1 MNLALIID
9 VGTTNVKVG
18 AVTPEGEVVARES
31 APTPSLHPERGAF
44 EHDPEALLRV
54 ISELSREVTRP
65 RRDSIAFLG
74 LSGYQ
79 FGFLPLDASGEPLTG
94 MMTLLDDR
102 PKRVME
108 HIRTTFPVEEIYR
121 RTGCPP
127 LFTYTLS
134 KLVWLQKEL
143 PDVFAKADRFAD
155 LKSFLLER
163 LTGQFVTEPSIA
175 SATQLLNIHDHDWDD
190 EMLAQVG
197 IDRSALPDVVPG
209 EQFIGTVTTTAAEA
223 LGIPNDTP
231 VLPGLYDGGA
241 MILGMGGVEEEVA
254 VCNLGTTAMVR
265 GCATAPVLD
274 DPAQMRLQTYAL
286 MDGLWAVGGAMNN
299 AGVALQWYRD
309 KLDAD
314 ATYEEIMG
322 RAEQVEPG
330 AEGLFCLPFLTG
342 ERDPRIGDAASGAFF
357 GLKEFHSGPHVARS
371 ILEGVAYGLRMVQDA
386 VVENGFSYDRM
397 RIGGSGARSAL
408 WSEIVANTLDVSVE
422 HTRTPDAALVG
433 EAMLGFTALGT
444 YDDLTGASD
453 AMVRVGASFHPTDDL
468 VETYRRGYDFFE
480 DLVETMSDLYQRHAE
495 TFG

>member
-1 MNLALIID
+1 MKLALIID

-18 AVTPEGEVVARES
+18 AVTPEGEIVARAS
-31 APTPSLHPERGAF
+31 APTPSRHPERGAF
-44 EHDPEALLRV
+44 EHDPDQLLQV
-54 ISELSREVTRP
+54 IGELATEVARPHRE
-65 RRDSIAFLG
+65 SIAFLG

-79 FGFLPLDASGEPLTG
+79 FGFLPLDAAGTPLTG

-134 KLVWLQKEL
+134 KLVWLQQQR
-143 PDVFAKADRFAD
+143 PDVFAEADRFAD
-155 LKSFLLER
+155 LKSFLLET

-175 SATQLLNIHDHDWDD
+175 SATQLLNIHEADWDD
-190 EMLAQVG
+190 EILAQVG
-197 IDRSALPDVVPG
+197 IDRASLPRVVRG
-209 EQFIGTVTTTAAEA
+209 ERFIGGLTTEAAEA
-223 LGIPNDTP
+223 LGVPREIP

-241 MILGMGGVEEEVA
+241 MILGMGGLGDDVA

-265 GCATAPVLD
+265 GCATEPVLD
-274 DPAQMRLQTYAL
+274 DPDKMRLQTYVL
-286 MDGLWAVGGAMNN
+286 LDGLWAVGGAINN
-299 AGVALQWYRD
+299 AGVALRWYRD

-314 ATYEEIMG
+314 ASYEELM
-322 RAEQVEPG
+322 AEAGQVEPG

-357 GLKEFHSGPHVARS
+357 GLKEFHTGAHVARS
-371 ILEGVAYGLRMVQDA
+371 VLEGVAYGLRMVQDA
-386 VVENGFSYDRM
+386 VLENGVEYRRL

-408 WSEIVANTLDVSVE
+408 WPTIVANALDVPVE
-422 HTRTPDAALVG
+422 RSRTPDAALIG

-444 YDDLTGASD
+444 YDDLDGASD
-453 AMVRVGASFHPTDDL
+453 AMVTLGECFRPAGDRVQTYDRGFRFFERLVGTMGDL
-468 VETYRRGYDFFE
+468 YRR
-480 DLVETMSDLYQRHAE
+480 HAD

>member
-18 AVTPEGEVVARES
+18 AVNPDGEVVARES

-44 EHDPEALLRV
+44 EHDPEELLRV
-54 ISELSREVTRP
+54 ISELSRAVAGP
-65 RRDSIAFLG
+65 RRESIAFLG

-79 FGFLPLDASGEPLTG
+79 FGFLPLDADGEPLTG

-108 HIRTTFPVEEIYR
+108 HIRTTFPVEEIYQ

-134 KLVWLQKEL
+134 KLVWLQQEL
-143 PDVFAKADRFAD
+143 PDVFAQADRFAD
-155 LKSFLLER
+155 LKGFLLER
-163 LTGQFVTEPSIA
+163 MTGQFVTEPSIA
-175 SATQLLNIHDHDWDD
+175 SATQLLNIHESDWDD
-190 EMLAQVG
+190 EILGHVG
-197 IDRSALPDVVPG
+197 IDRSHLPRVVPA
-209 EQFIGTVTTTAAEA
+209 EQFIGELTTEAAEA
-223 LGIPNDTP
+223 LGLPHDTP

-241 MILGMGGVEEEVA
+241 MILGMGGLGEKVA

-265 GCATAPVLD
+265 GAASEPLLD

-286 MDGLWAVGGAMNN
+286 MDGRWAVGGAINN

-309 KLDAD
+309 KLNPNASYDELIA
-314 ATYEEIMG
+314 
-322 RAEQVEPG
+322 RAETIEPG

-357 GLKEFHSGPHVARS
+357 GMKEFHTGAHLARS
-371 ILEGVAYGLRMVQDA
+371 VLEGVAYGLRMVQDA
-386 VVENGFSYDRM
+386 VRENGLHYDRM
-397 RIGGSGARSAL
+397 RIGGSGARSDL
-408 WSEIVANTLDVSVE
+408 WAAIVASALEVPIE
-422 HTRTPDAALVG
+422 RTRTPDAALVG
-433 EAMLGFTALGT
+433 TSMLGFTALGT
-444 YDDLTGASD
+444 HADLGDAAD
-453 AMVRVGASFHPTDDL
+453 AMVAVGECFHPADDL
-468 VETYRRGYDFFE
+468 VDTYRRGYDFFQSLLE
-480 DLVETMSDLYQRHAE
+480 SMGDLYRQHAE